1 MDSDPKSA
9 ESNTRISKGKLMNE
23 HQHSD
28 VSRRQA
34 LIAVGGAGLAVAGL
48 ALLPQAAL
56 ADAALVAEAM
66 EGLIGDRKP
75 QEGRITLDLP
85 QIAENGNT
93 VPLTVEIDSP
103 MTDQD
108 YCKAVHIFAEGN
120 PRPDVASF
128 NFTPACGKAVASTR
142 MCLAKTQNVIA
153 VAEMND
159 GSVYMAKS
167 EVKVTIGGC
176 GG

>member
-1 MDSDPKSA
+1 MNDP
-9 ESNTRISKGKLMNE
+9 
-23 HQHSD
+23 QHNRD
-28 VSRRQA
+28 LGRRQA
-34 LIAVGGAGLAVAGL
+34 LIVVGGGGLAVAGL

-56 ADAALVAEAM
+56 ADAAAVAEAM
-66 EGLIGDRKP
+66 KGLIGDKKP

-93 VPLTVEIDSP
+93 VPLTVEVDSP

-108 YCKAVHIFAEGN
+108 HCTAVHIFAEQN
-120 PRPDVASF
+120 PRPDVATF
-128 NFTPACGKAVASTR
+128 KFTPACGKAVASTR
-142 MCLAKTQNVIA
+142 MRLAKTQNVVA
-153 VAEMND
+153 VAEMSD